1 MAQTCRKTPRL
12 DRRHRRG
19 TRQRIATGKAQLRIM
34 IEEPNDI
41 RVELKVIKSG
51 VAALN
56 GQVALL
62 TKPIRIV

>member
-1 MAQTCRKTPRL
+1 
-12 DRRHRRG
+12 
-19 TRQRIATGKAQLRIM
+19 M